1 MADSDSSSEEIIASK
16 KLLCALLFTGILLQN
31 AGRTSVS
38 VVLLQLQESSGNS
51 TNTNVSKPQVGY
63 SQFHVGVILSSVY
76 AGLLPSSFIGGFL
89 AYRYSAMRVLLMS
102 VCISSVVH
110 CVGPF
115 MFQRFETAVT
125 QRVLAGLA
133 EGPSDPAAYGVLSEY
148 MLPKQ
153 SARVAPIVFA
163 GFYFGQFVGIIS
175 TGFITQRLSWQ
186 MTFYLFGCLGIV
198 WTTGSV
204 GLEATGFA
212 KKREKSETAKQDKG
226 EITNMKSVPLCHIL
240 TSGAVWAL
248 ILLRVLSYTWDP
260 HLLPLYFN
268 QSFETRVE
276 LAGVLAGI
284 PILAYGALGP
294 VFGLLGNLLCKY
306 VTPTVARKA
315 MAVTACLC
323 VSGCLFVAAFTTNSA
338 VAACFVAVSFGCT
351 AARVA
356 VADANPFDIAPRYA
370 SVISGILRVLCRIV
384 GLTFPLL
391 VATLTKNKTF
401 EEWSNVVL
409 MNACVFATIA
419 LIYGVFGSGKEQP
432 WAAVPQGQN
441 PGDGIKQGGS
451 INSEKDDEIRPLVLK

>member
-1 MADSDSSSEEIIASK
+1 
-16 KLLCALLFTGILLQN
+16 
-31 AGRTSVS
+31 
-38 VVLLQLQESSGNS
+38 
-51 TNTNVSKPQVGY
+51 
-63 SQFHVGVILSSVY
+63 
-76 AGLLPSSFIGGFL
+76 
-89 AYRYSAMRVLLMS
+89 MRWIVKQWVLLMS

-212 KKREKSETAKQDKG
+212 KKCEKSETAKQDKG
-226 EITNMKSVPLCHIL
+226 EITNM
-240 TSGAVWAL
+240 
-248 ILLRVLSYTWDP
+248 
-260 HLLPLYFN
+260 
-268 QSFETRVE
+268 
-276 LAGVLAGI
+276 AGVLAGI

-315 MAVTACLC
+315 MAVT
-323 VSGCLFVAAFTTNSA
+323 
-338 VAACFVAVSFGCT
+338 
-351 AARVA
+351 

-391 VATLTKNKTF
+391 VATLTKNKAC
-401 EEWSNVVL
+401 NV
-409 MNACVFATIA
+409 T
-419 LIYGVFGSGKEQP
+419 
-432 WAAVPQGQN
+432 
-441 PGDGIKQGGS
+441 
-451 INSEKDDEIRPLVLK
+451 